1 MRRTPEL
8 ARDRR
13 RRARLLRRVAAQS
26 AIFMCSPL
34 LTIGGLRHWPWNTIA
49 IRGEA
54 FGGIATRNPGIDF
67 MYFNGGLVYR
77 LGNE

>member
-1 MRRTPEL
+1 
-8 ARDRR
+8 
-13 RRARLLRRVAAQS
+13 
-26 AIFMCSPL
+26 MCSPL